1 MAEEKSPSFLKAL
14 WKRLREP
21 NSVISLSAALIS
33 ITTFYLVQAKPG
45 KLQVV
50 LPAEGGLRLGE
61 RSVELISSMTL
72 TNTGAP
78 RTRKH
83 VVTVLA
89 ELRPREQSAV
99 QPLALGWESEWAF
112 IGSLAFHKK
121 YPDQATGERKP
132 DYLDYVS
139 IAAPFAGLLLQ
150 ADQSRTK
157 NLGKERDA
165 ESIRRP
171 TSKTTA
177 PTLKSG
183 EFQFRRNIFGV
194 SNVG

>member
-1 MAEEKSPSFLKAL
+1 MEQ
-14 WKRLREP
+14 
-21 NSVISLSAALIS
+21 LIT
-33 ITTFYLVQAKPG
+33 ITTWIL
-45 KLQVV
+45 
-50 LPAEGGLRLGE
+50 
-61 RSVELISSMTL
+61 
-72 TNTGAP
+72 NTGAP

-89 ELRPREQSAV
+89 ELRPKEQSAV

-139 IAAPFAGLLLQ
+139 RAAPFAGLLQ